1 MRKKKEQAQSHPAP
15 PLELPEGRPMPH
27 EANPG
32 GTEGADQGWAGGSSN
47 VGEVMNPEPRGL
59 DTTYSTSDSD
69 DVPKTD
75 VVYAVICKQCGEP
88 FETTAQLNVHVRTHH
103 RPRREAS

>member
-1 MRKKKEQAQSHPAP
+1 
-15 PLELPEGRPMPH
+15 MPH

-32 GTEGADQGWAGGSSN
+32 GIEGAEQGWSGGSSN
-47 VGEVMNPEPRGL
+47 LGEVLNPEPHEM

-75 VVYAVICKQCGEP
+75 VVYAVICRECGEP
-88 FETTAQLNVHVRTHH
+88 FETEAQLNVHARTHH
-103 RPRREAS
+103 RPHRETS